1 MGIEKL
7 TGSLIGEANRE
18 AKEIVKT
25 AEWHVEQMLKEERSK
40 EDGLKQRAQQ
50 EVNSRLADQRNE
62 RLAWARLEAK
72 RMIAEARED
81 AISSN
86 LEDFFSVLKEV
97 RKSSAYKS
105 FLEKSVL
112 MAVEELGGKAVVRC
126 VKSDSPI
133 LGKLTNIRLESTLE
147 ALGGA
152 VVEAEDG
159 TVRIDLRIETL
170 YDIKRDALRKDVY
183 DKIFGKE
190 E

>member
-25 AEWHVEQMLKEERSK
+25 AEWHLEQMLKDEKSK
-40 EDGLKQRAQQ
+40 EEGLKQRATQ

-105 FLEKSVL
+105 FLEKSVR
-112 MAVEELGGKAVVRC
+112 MAVEELGGKTVVRC
-126 VKSDSPI
+126 IKSDTPI
-133 LGKLTNIRLESTLE
+133 LGKLANVKLESDLE
-147 ALGGA
+147 GLGGA
-152 VVEAEDG
+152 IVEKEDG

-170 YDIKRDALRKDVY
+170 YDIKRDSMRKDVY
-183 DKIFGKE
+183 DKIFTKDK
-190 E
+190 